1 MRTFAVVVSVAA
13 LALGSSAC
21 ATKNFVKERVGQ
33 VNDKVESVSKSLEE
47 TQERTRKNEAAI
59 ADANVK
65 IGQVDQRAAAAG
77 TAAAGAQSSATA
89 AGAKA
94 DAVDKASKRVLY
106 QVTLSE
112 DQGNFKFDSAEL
124 PDTAKAK
131 IDEVVKPILDNPNG
145 AYFEVEGYTDNVGA
159 KDYNMK
165 LGLERADAVKRYI
178 YEQYHI
184 PLFKISV
191 ISYGPENPVAPNTT
205 RDGRAQNRRV
215 VIRVL
220 N

>member
-1 MRTFAVVVSVAA
+1 MRMVMVAVSVAA
-13 LALGSSAC
+13 LAAGSTAC

-59 ADANVK
+59 TEANAK
-65 IGQVDQRAAAAG
+65 IVQVDEHAAAAN
-77 TAAAGAQSSATA
+77 TAAAGARTA
-89 AGAKA
+89 ADTAATKA
-94 DAVDKASKRVLY
+94 DAVDKATKRIIY

-112 DQGNFKFDSAEL
+112 DQGNFKFDDAQL
-124 PDTAKAK
+124 PDSAKAR
-131 IDEVVKPILDNPNG
+131 IDEVVKQLLANPNG
-145 AYFEVEGYTDNVGA
+145 AYIEVEGYTDNRGP

-165 LGLERADAVKRYI
+165 LGLERAEAVKRYI
-178 YEQYHI
+178 YEQHHI
-184 PLFKISV
+184 PLFRMSV

-205 RDGRAQNRRV
+205 KEGRAQNRRV
-215 VIRVL
+215 VIKVL